1 MSEPFHPNSAGA
13 ALMSDDIAHAFAE
26 QLGVEYPDRY
36 GDRVYDTGNITITNS
51 PAPGTICAGRP
62 DRTTPAPG
70 PEPPVI
76 PQGTPMRQPSIPSAP
91 GNEPQIGPPSTTPPA
106 PGGRRWSRFSRPP
119 LRRSS
124 RRWAAVGSGGHR
136 HSRPRHPKGS
146 PGSDR
151 RQERPRVDPVRPVAR
166 GAADV
171 VLPAPR
177 AASLRNPGRR
187 SCPPARDCCDAATG
201 RSQAPRC
208 LSRRLCRRLLERF
221 LCMSTL

>member
-13 ALMSDDIAHAFAE
+13 ALTSDDIAHTFAE

-36 GDRVYDTGNITITNS
+36 GDRVYDTGNITITNR
-51 PAPGTICAGRP
+51 PRAGHHLCRQARPHDPGTRP
-62 DRTTPAPG
+62 GASGDPSGHADAAAVDPVRARERTSDRPTFDHPA
-70 PEPPVI
+70 
-76 PQGTPMRQPSIPSAP
+76 RA
-91 GNEPQIGPPSTTPPA
+91 
-106 PGGRRWSRFSRPP
+106 RRPP
-119 LRRSS
+119 LVPFQPPTPPSLIPPLGGGGLRRTPSQ
-124 RRWAAVGSGGHR
+124 
-136 HSRPRHPKGS
+136 PPPPPEGS

-201 RSQAPRC
+201 RSQAPCC